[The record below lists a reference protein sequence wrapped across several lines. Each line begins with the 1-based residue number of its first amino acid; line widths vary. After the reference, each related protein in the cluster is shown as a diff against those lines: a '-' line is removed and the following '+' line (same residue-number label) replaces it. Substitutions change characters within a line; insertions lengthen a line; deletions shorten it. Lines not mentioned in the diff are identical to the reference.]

1 MEIPPAPT
9 GCKWIIEPVLTLAR
23 LLQQPELELTL
34 LVGGDGVDREL
45 LWLHNT
51 ELPDPSPYLRPGELV
66 LTNGMWAGETTVESF
81 VAAVARAEAV
91 GVVYGLREEA
101 PTTPPELVEACR
113 EAGLA
118 LAEISVAVPFT
129 AVTRAAAAM
138 LAESR
143 VRDLTGTL
151 RRSGALASAVSH
163 GTGARG
169 VLDVIRRDHD
179 LPLAVVDRTGRQL
192 AAAAVELGT
201 AQLRDVAL
209 GLARRPPPLEIEL
222 DGATATLFLVA
233 AIGEVDA
240 ALVCVRRHADL
251 SPVELD
257 ALQQACNY
265 LSLEVAK
272 QQAVHAIEQRFAGE
286 VLDMVQAGPQRAD
299 DVAQRLRTFG
309 VDPTGQMAV
318 LAVAAEGG
326 PADGVDL
333 TETISGFLV
342 DRGLAALVATGSRE
356 TVALVSWPPAVGR
369 SLRTLAEDMQRA
381 VARRAGVGR
390 IVVGI
395 GGVCAGTAGLRGVL
409 VQAREA
415 SRALQQRQGGGPDV
429 QAFSELNN
437 HRLLLGML
445 DDAALARFSDG
456 VLGALRAHDRR
467 RGSGLE
473 ATLRTFLELDGSY
486 AETADRL
493 HVHVN
498 TLRQRLT
505 KLTELTGRDPR
516 RTHDQVDLVLALEAD
531 ALRH

>member
-1 MEIPPAPT
+1 MEISPAPIRFR
-9 GCKWIIEPVLTLAR
+9 WIIEPVLTLAR

-34 LVGGDGVDREL
+34 LVGGPGVDREL
-45 LWLHNT
+45 IWLHNT
-51 ELPDPSPYLRPGELV
+51 ELPDPSPYLRSGELV
-66 LTNGMWAGETTVESF
+66 LTNGMWVEETTIELF
-81 VAAVARAEAV
+81 VAAVARAEAT
-91 GVVYGLREEA
+91 GIVYGLREEA
-101 PTTPPELVEACR
+101 PTTPQELVEACR
-113 EAGLA
+113 RAGLA

-129 AVTRAAAAM
+129 AVTRAAATM

-151 RRSGALASAVSH
+151 RRSGALASAVSQ
-163 GTGARG
+163 GTGAHG

-192 AAAAVELGT
+192 AAADVDLGPQ
-201 AQLRDVAL
+201 QLRDVAL
-209 GLARRPPPLEIEL
+209 SLARRPPPLEIEL

-233 AIGEVDA
+233 AIGDVDA
-240 ALVCVRRHADL
+240 ALVCLRRYGEL
-251 SPVELD
+251 SPAELD

-286 VLDMVQAGPQRAD
+286 VLDMVQAGPQRAE
-299 DVAQRLRTFG
+299 DVAQRLRAFG
-309 VDPTGQMAV
+309 VDPTGQIAV
-318 LAVAAEGG
+318 LAVAADGT

-356 TVALVSWPPAVGR
+356 TVALISWPPAVDR
-369 SLRTLAEDMQRA
+369 SLRNVAEDLQRA
-381 VARRAGVGR
+381 VARRSEVGR
-390 IVVGI
+390 LVVGI

-415 SRALQQRQGGGPDV
+415 GRALLQRGGGADV

-437 HRLLLGML
+437 HRLLLGLL
-445 DDAALARFSDG
+445 DDDALARFSEG
-456 VLGALRAHDRR
+456 VLGALRAYDRR
-467 RGSGLE
+467 RDSGLE
-473 ATLRTFLELDGSY
+473 TTLRAFLELDGSY
-486 AETADRL
+486 AETAERL

-498 TLRQRLT
+498 TLRQRLA

-516 RTHDQVDLVLALEAD
+516 RTHDRVDLVLALEAD
-531 ALRH
+531 ALRR

>member
-1 MEIPPAPT
+1 M
-9 GCKWIIEPVLTLAR
+9 
-23 LLQQPELELTL
+23 
-34 LVGGDGVDREL
+34 
-45 LWLHNT
+45 
-51 ELPDPSPYLRPGELV
+51 
-66 LTNGMWAGETTVESF
+66 
-81 VAAVARAEAV
+81 
-91 GVVYGLREEA
+91 
-101 PTTPPELVEACR
+101 
-113 EAGLA
+113 
-118 LAEISVAVPFT
+118 AVPFT
-129 AVTRAAAAM
+129 AVTRAAATM

-151 RRSGALASAVSH
+151 RRSGALASAVSQ

-179 LPLAVVDRTGRQL
+179 LPLAVVDRTGPTARRLRQSSSIRSSC
-192 AAAAVELGT
+192 AT
-201 AQLRDVAL
+201 SPL

-240 ALVCVRRHADL
+240 ALVCLRRYADL
-251 SPVELD
+251 SPAELD

-299 DVAQRLRTFG
+299 DVAQRLRAFG
-309 VDPTGQMAV
+309 VDPTGQVAV
-318 LAVAAEGG
+318 FAVAAAGA

-369 SLRTLAEDMQRA
+369 SLRTLAEDLQRA

-390 IVVGI
+390 VVVGI

-415 SRALQQRQGGGPDV
+415 SRALQQQQGGGPDV

-456 VLGALRAHDRR
+456 VLGALREHDRR

-473 ATLRTFLELDGSY
+473 ATLRAFLELDGSY

-516 RTHDQVDLVLALEAD
+516 RTHDRVDLVLALEAD